1 MHPRIPSFTSFTSSA
16 SLRLLT
22 LLCAFFL
29 SQAQALMAAEIDP
42 VNPPEKMEVQVA
54 GRTAEETWT
63 LQLYRRTCRTSDF
76 KLYTWDK
83 ATGYTAQPS
92 LPPVSTYRGTVK
104 EIPNALV
111 IAGLAPDGE
120 LYVLIT
126 DDGRTSYFFDN
137 YYVNHT
143 SRPLAK
149 LVYKDPPPMP
159 VVSGG
164 NLLPGSLG
172 VSSLGIGM
180 SQGQAPNGVRF
191 DQLVEAE
198 YAMEIP
204 YGVWLEHRDK
214 PHAIASTMALYEFIM
229 LQHDMTLTRDAGVRV
244 VSTIAVIRQD
254 PLKVNLPELGI
265 VAKEWRNKKTPLAA
279 ARWDVVWHVRGDDH
293 PRGYSMT
300 NWPKNSFLCGP
311 QLDHEAGHM
320 WGGQHDPYG
329 DSAMQYGHIY
339 YDGMDWQIAEARRRQ
354 SIIQGSLPAANER
367 FTDPLHPRACT
378 DAVRLKPDQVTDVDV
393 LANDWSSNGS
403 RLKII
408 SCKANK
414 GQATVTAEG
423 RIHYVPPAGYV
434 GKDVV
439 AYTVQDDSPMHL
451 TVSELLHIDLM
462 NVGLMVHYP
471 FTDVKGTTITD
482 ATGHG
487 LHGVLSHSDSGTDW
501 VPAPTGRGMRIW
513 GKSSEPRHFYN
524 GLICADQGSLLPLP
538 ISTVPF
544 DESGNRHSNA
554 LDAQDGDFSMAM
566 WFRADSFELGPCLAK
581 KSADT
586 DDLFSMRLGWFLRA
600 EPTELRFWCTSWGP
614 QTDGENQDAR
624 TPSRVMNQAVPMTW
638 QTNHW
643 YHVAM
648 VIDRTKNQT
657 RLYLDGRKL
666 STTEAA
672 FPNDSKLFHG
682 RLPVRVATNSKGS
695 ICVADVRIYSTSL
708 SDDDV
713 TALHKAGGEDLRL
726 LGSNT
731 TITVNAGNRLS
742 SLQGNDS
749 LATYFGEGVHTPI
762 TYAKIEGPDWLT
774 VTPQGQLSGMPPLAD
789 KAQSLRVRLT
799 DANNKS
805 IEQNFS
811 LVTRNGGVVSE
822 FWLNNNPVHPL
833 LLKAPRTLPY
843 NLGFSPDRV
852 DFLAQAEMPS
862 NQGEAYFDN
871 LFAWLVPP
879 TTGDYRFWIAADDN
893 AVLELSTDEKPY
905 RSRVIARSPT
915 VKPHEWSTSP
925 EQASEVIPL
934 IGGKK
939 YYLTARMQQTTGQ
952 GHLAVAWSG
961 PGITQ
966 QVIQGSALQFYND
979 ATAGVTLDLW
989 PNPTKSADELIKGNN
1004 PAPQSQVLSSFFTK
1018 GLGNNYFA
1026 RYQARLIPEKSG
1038 PYTFWIASGAASE
1051 LRFSTDETPEN
1062 KRKIATVPGYS
1073 EVNRWDKFASM
1084 KSETMEL
1091 VAGKRYYIEVVMK
1104 HGGDFD
1110 NLSVAWL
1117 TPDGIRGVIPG
1128 RNLEAIR

>member
-1 MHPRIPSFTSFTSSA
+1 MHDTFS

-22 LLCAFFL
+22 LFLALML
-29 SQAQALMAAEIDP
+29 SQDKTLLMAAEIDP
-42 VNPPEKMEVQVA
+42 VNPPENMEVAVA
-54 GRTAEETWT
+54 GRKAGETWT

-76 KLYTWDK
+76 KLLLWDK
-83 ATGYTAQPS
+83 TAGYTEQTA
-92 LPPVSTYRGTVK
+92 LPPVCTYRGTIK

-120 LYVLIT
+120 LYLLIT

-143 SRPLAK
+143 TRQLAK
-149 LVYKDPPPMP
+149 LAYKDPPPMP

-180 SQGQAPNGVRF
+180 SKGQAPNGVRY

-198 YAMEIP
+198 YAIEIP
-204 YGVWLEHRDK
+204 YGVWIEHRDK
-214 PHAIASTMALYEFIM
+214 PHAIASVMAFYEFTM
-229 LQHDMTLTRDAGVRV
+229 LQHDMVLTRDAGVRV

-265 VAKEWRNKKTPLAA
+265 VAKEWRNKQTPLAA

-300 NWPKNSFLCGP
+300 GWPKNSFLCGP

-339 YDGMDWQIAEARRRQ
+339 YDGMDWQITESRRRQ
-354 SIIQGSLPAANER
+354 SIAQGSLPAANER
-367 FTDPLHPRACT
+367 FTDPIHPRTCT
-378 DAVRLKPDQVTDVDV
+378 DAVRLKPDQATDVDV

-403 RLKII
+403 HLNII
-408 SCKANK
+408 SCKAKK
-414 GQATVTAEG
+414 GLATVTAEG
-423 RIHYVPPAGYV
+423 LIHYVPPAGYV
-434 GKDVV
+434 GKDLVV
-439 AYTVQDDSPMHL
+439 YTVQDDSPMHL
-451 TVSELLHIDLM
+451 SVSELLHVDLM
-462 NVGLMVHYP
+462 NVGLVVHYP
-471 FTDVKGTTITD
+471 FSDLTGTTITD

-513 GKSSEPRHFYN
+513 GKSSESRHLYN
-524 GLICADQGSLLPLP
+524 GLICADQGSLLPQPL
-538 ISTVPF
+538 STVPF

-566 WFRADSFELGPCLAK
+566 WFRADSFALGPCLAK

-614 QTDGENQDAR
+614 QPEGENQR
-624 TPSRVMNQAVPMTW
+624 GQNKSRVMNQAVPMKW

-666 STTEAA
+666 NTMKSA
-672 FPNDSKLFHG
+672 FMMDSKLFQG
-682 RLPVRVATNSKGS
+682 RVPVRVATNSKGS

-708 SDDDV
+708 SDEEV
-713 TALHKAGGEDLRL
+713 TALHKAGGEELRL

-749 LATYFGEGVHTPI
+749 LATFFSEGVHTPI
-762 TYAKIEGPDWLT
+762 TYTKLDGPEWIT
-774 VTPQGQLSGMPPLAD
+774 VSNQGQLSGMPVQAD
-789 KAQSLRVRLT
+789 KPRSLRVRLT

-805 IEQNFS
+805 IEQDFS
-811 LVTRNGGVVSE
+811 LVTRNGGMVSE

-833 LLKAPRTLPY
+833 LLKAPRTPPY
-843 NLGFSPDRV
+843 SFGFSPDRV

-879 TTGDYRFWIAADDN
+879 TSGDYHFWIAADDN

-905 RSRVIARSPT
+905 HSRAIAHSQT
-915 VKPHEWSTSP
+915 VKPHEWGASP
-925 EQASEVIPL
+925 EQESEVIPL

-952 GHLAVAWSG
+952 GHLAMAWSG
-961 PGITQ
+961 PGIPQ
-966 QVIQGSALQFYND
+966 QVIQGTALQFYND

-989 PNPTKSADELIKGNN
+989 PNPSKSADELIKSLT
-1004 PAPQSQVLSSFFTK
+1004 PAPQSQLLTSFFTK
-1018 GLGNNYFA
+1018 GLGNHYFA

-1038 PYTFWIASGAASE
+1038 PYTFWIASGAGSE

-1062 KRKIATVPGYS
+1062 KHKIASVPGYS

-1084 KSETMEL
+1084 KSQTIEL
-1091 VAGKRYYIEVVMK
+1091 VAGKRYYIEAVMN
-1104 HGGDFD
+1104 HSGDFD

-1117 TPDGIRGVIPG
+1117 PPGGIRGVIPG